1 MLSTSMLLRKL
12 RGRAAGREWEVGR
25 RSAERFQRLGSPSIC
40 TKCFTTIFPGAL
52 LPDDGF

>member
-40 TKCFTTIFPGAL
+40 TNCFTTIFPGAL